1 MAGIEDKL
9 AAIEAAAAKQTG
21 ADCDDGMTDVNL
33 DVDQLNEMTTK
44 ELSALAAG
52 MGLEVKKN
60 MKKADLVAMIAAETV
75 QVPEEAIEE
84 GEAGDPAAAEPE
96 DDTEDDRDGE
106 GMEETEEKP
115 DVEMVQGRVLV
126 TYTGMVNLRDG
137 DLKVVG
143 QAMQG
148 QTFAAICK
156 RVDKT
161 GTWYMIEDQVGKPF
175 FISADVVRLMV

>member
-9 AAIEAAAAKQTG
+9 AAIEAAAAAQTG
-21 ADCDDGMTDVNL
+21 AGRNDGLIDVNL
-33 DVDQLNEMTTK
+33 DVDQLNEMTVK
-44 ELSALAAG
+44 ELSALAAD

-60 MKKADLVAMIAAETV
+60 MKKADLVAMIAEETV

-84 GEAGDPAAAEPE
+84 SDTGDPAAAESE
-96 DDTEDDRDGE
+96 DDVEGERDGE
-106 GMEETEEKP
+106 GQEEPEEKP
-115 DVEMVQGRVLV
+115 DVEMVRGRVLV

-148 QTFAAICK
+148 QAFAAICK

-161 GTWYMIEDQVGKPF
+161 GTWYMIEDQTGRPF